1 MVPSPAFSALK
12 RHCFIALVD
21 IAAHILH
28 HRSTQ
33 IFFIM
38 SSGLKLQDVDSVLPV
53 YSHGRSEIKSN
64 FQLEKDDETLAR
76 LGKKQVL
83 KVSFKIFN
91 IGPFF

>member
-1 MVPSPAFSALK
+1 
-12 RHCFIALVD
+12 
-21 IAAHILH
+21 
-28 HRSTQ
+28 
-33 IFFIM
+33 M

-53 YSHGRSEIKSN
+53 YSHSRSEMKSN

-83 KVSFKIFN
+83 KVSFKIFK